1 MKYKTTIVHEMLVV
15 YNIVQSLVELY
26 IIKMHGTGVK
36 ILFGSVAYVEELI
49 GFLRVD

>member
-1 MKYKTTIVHEMLVV
+1 
-15 YNIVQSLVELY
+15 
-26 IIKMHGTGVK
+26 MHGTGVK